1 MIPQAMHVL
10 PELMT
15 FIQRMK
21 DDNDRGAFTDWQD
34 FTQPIHQWFTPQRL
48 QQIDD
53 VVMGWKKMSSY
64 ADQATLIHLTAALV
78 SLLGLPEYQALSPE
92 QQNLALWIVLYH
104 DVDKEV
110 YQQGKRD
117 HMHGFR
123 SASVCGR
130 ELVRHGFVHDVDTEA
145 LLQWA
150 TLTKTASIVDEKL
163 DDDIQDNT
171 KLKDIIHG
179 VDALFGGRDTPTGLI
194 ICGVLLHM
202 SLNVVDEWP
211 QVAPLTD
218 EQIRASISPTLF
230 PLLRVMM
237 LTDNAAWGLF
247 NPERHQPERQQLYRE
262 FDRAQALLSTHRYE
276 MPNPFKSIITAWRST
291 ASKFIGKDF
300 K

>member
-10 PELMT
+10 PELIA

-21 DDNDRGAFTDWQD
+21 DDNDRGTFNGWQD
-34 FTQPIHQWFTPQRL
+34 FTKPIRQWYTPERL
-48 QQIDD
+48 QQIDN

-92 QQNLALWIVLYH
+92 QQNLALWIILYH

-117 HMHGFR
+117 HTHGFR
-123 SASVCGR
+123 SASVCGQG
-130 ELVRHGFVHDVDTEA
+130 LVRHGFVHDVDKEA
-145 LLQWA
+145 LHQWV
-150 TLTKTASIVDEKL
+150 TLTKTASIIDEKL
-163 DDDIQDNT
+163 SDDIQDNS
-171 KLKDIIHG
+171 KLETIMQGIDM
-179 VDALFGGRDTPTGLI
+179 LFGGRDTPTGLI

-211 QVAPLTD
+211 QSAPLTD

-237 LTDNAAWGLF
+237 LTDSNAWGLF

-262 FDRAQALLSTHRYE
+262 LDRVKGLLAL
-276 MPNPFKSIITAWRST
+276 
-291 ASKFIGKDF
+291 
-300 K
+300 